1 METSAGTNPPLPT
14 PPARPLRLA
23 VAWRLVRP
31 GFLWVTA
38 AGVAL
43 GSAMAA
49 ACGCG
54 FDAVHAGVALLLA
67 LAAHAAANAWNDHH
81 DAVSGADAVNPAPL
95 APFTGGS
102 RVIQQGQASAADA
115 RRLALALAGLVVLGG
130 LWLALR
136 VGGIL
141 VTIGAAGLLLGWAY
155 SAPPLRLM
163 ARGLGEL
170 TVAAA
175 WWLIVV
181 GADATQRG
189 QWHVVPAVSALPF
202 ALLVANILL
211 INGVP
216 DAPYDARV
224 AKRTLA
230 VRLGPAGVAAL
241 YTGLALLAHGALLV
255 AWRAHIPPT
264 TAWWG
269 LASAPLAL
277 AAALRLWRF
286 VLRRE
291 PLPALRPAIGL
302 TIAAALVHALALAAA
317 FLAVA
322 LQR

>member
-1 METSAGTNPPLPT
+1 MRQPSSDAVAPAAPPP
-14 PPARPLRLA
+14 RPLA
-23 VAWRLVRP
+23 PAAAWRLVRP
-31 GFLWVTA
+31 GFLWVTV
-38 AGVAL
+38 AGVLL

-54 FDAVHAGVALLLA
+54 FDALRAAVALA
-67 LAAHAAANAWNDHH
+67 LALLAHAAANAWNDHH
-81 DAVSGADAVNPAPL
+81 DAVSGADALNPAPL

-115 RRLALALAGLVVLGG
+115 RRLALALATLVVLGG
-130 LWLALR
+130 LWLALQA
-136 VGGIL
+136 GGVL
-141 VTIGAAGLLLGWAY
+141 VVIGLAGLLLGWAY

-170 TVAAA
+170 AVAAA

-189 QWHVVPAVSALPF
+189 AWHLVPAVSAVPF

-216 DAPYDARV
+216 DAPFDARV

-230 VRLGPAGVAAL
+230 VRLGPAGVAAA
-241 YTGLALLAHGALLV
+241 YTALALLAHGALLV
-255 AWRAHIPPT
+255 AWRALIPPT

-269 LASAPLAL
+269 LASAPLSL
-277 AAALRLWRF
+277 AAAARLWRF
-286 VLRRE
+286 VARGE
-291 PLPALRPAIGL
+291 PVTALRPAIGL
-302 TIAAALVHALALAAA
+302 TIAAALLHALALAAA
-317 FLAVA
+317 FVAVA